1 MKNFTSV
8 NYSEIL
14 PNNMLVNTQAT
25 AEFMELNSIDCDW
38 GQMSVSHLAL
48 PEISLVKFEGQV
60 KRNLHLKKREEYEA
74 NTVDTCIFLEG
85 AVESDFAGL
94 SERMRMQKGMQNFI
108 YKPESIDDHYVPAQP
123 GLNLLHL
130 SIDRFYYATMLSE
143 KEKWS
148 ADLKERLLN
157 KKLIYGSMENMQM
170 SPQMFQVVNDL
181 LNCPLTGSL
190 RNLMIEAKVIEFIAL
205 QLNQLVK
212 DKSHQPVPKIKSSDR
227 DALYALREFLH
238 LHFAKSHSLRNLAM
252 SFGLNEFKLKKGFK
266 ELFGTTV
273 FDYLHDLKMEHAR
286 HLLAADEVLVNE
298 VSGMVGYRNP
308 NHFSTAFKRKYGVN
322 PTQLRK

>member
-1 MKNFTSV
+1 
-8 NYSEIL
+8 
-14 PNNMLVNTQAT
+14 
-25 AEFMELNSIDCDW
+25 MELNSINCDW
-38 GQMSVSHLAL
+38 GKLSISHLSL
-48 PEISLVKFEGQV
+48 PDISLVKFEGKVQ
-60 KRNLHLKKREEYEA
+60 RNLRLENRDEYESS
-74 NTVDTCIFLEG
+74 TVDSCIFLEG
-85 AVESDFAGL
+85 SVESDFAGL
-94 SERMRMQKGMQNFI
+94 QGRMSMRKGMQNFI
-108 YKPESIDDHYVPAQP
+108 YKPETIDDHYVPAQE
-123 GLNLLHL
+123 GLKLLHF
-130 SIDRFYYATMLSE
+130 SVDRFYYATLLCE

-170 SPQMFQVVNDL
+170 SPQMFQIVNDV
-181 LNCPLTGSL
+181 LNCPLSGNL

-212 DKSHQPVPKIKSSDR
+212 ENYSQTPQKIKSSDR
-227 DALYALREFLH
+227 DALYALREFLRQT
-238 LHFAKSHSLRNLAM
+238 FTKNHSLRNLAM

-273 FDYLHDLKMEHAR
+273 FDYLYDLKMEYAKQ
-286 HLLAADEVLVNE
+286 LLAADEVLVNE

-308 NHFSTAFKRKYGVN
+308 NHFSTAFKRKYGMN